1 MEGAGARERSHCW
14 GQKASGLRGLG
25 CPLRSAVRAARRPVL
40 TPSSRPAR
48 CWPAGPLSLAR
59 VCGTVGD
66 EAIEDGAGARVA
78 ARFLVALA
86 FSRAVSWAPRG
97 GSGASEDT

>member
-14 GQKASGLRGLG
+14 AQKASGLRGLG
-25 CPLRSAVRAARRPVL
+25 CPLSKISCTRGEA
-40 TPSSRPAR
+40 
-48 CWPAGPLSLAR
+48 AGPDAELPACAVLAR